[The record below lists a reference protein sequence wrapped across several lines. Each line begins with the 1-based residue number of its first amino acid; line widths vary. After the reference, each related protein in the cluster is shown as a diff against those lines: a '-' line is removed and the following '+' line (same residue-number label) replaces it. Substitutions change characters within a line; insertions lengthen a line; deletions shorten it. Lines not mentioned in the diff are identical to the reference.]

1 MFLKHRASQIR
12 RTAEE
17 EVQEGSAEAAS
28 RMAPNVLSVLATREK
43 ASISLLPGAPM
54 LEWTMLPASQSWGT
68 TVSSPRPLW
77 GPALPAGSH
86 PGRKPQGRSAPF
98 GGENTLAHRPTPA
111 AQSTPDHECI

>member
-43 ASISLLPGAPM
+43 ASICLLPGAPM
-54 LEWTMLPASQSWGT
+54 LE
-68 TVSSPRPLW
+68 
-77 GPALPAGSH
+77 
-86 PGRKPQGRSAPF
+86 
-98 GGENTLAHRPTPA
+98 
-111 AQSTPDHECI
+111 